1 MADKSIGDL
10 NFAPGTV
17 DDSNTL
23 FVVQQSGAAYKLS
36 GHEFI
41 IAMESVLDGHGG
53 ISSIVYT
60 PPVAPSLTGT
70 MVITL
75 ADQSTT
81 TVSIQNGKGIV
92 SIAKT
97 GTSGLVDT
105 YRITY
110 NDNTTSTFTVTNGAK
125 GDTGDAWYVWIRYSG
140 SQPTQDSDMGT
151 TPDNWMGIYSGTSST
166 APVHYTSY
174 QWFQIKGATG
184 DTGAPATITDADVEY
199 QTSSSGTVAP
209 SGSWTTTVPTVNQGD
224 FLWTRTTLTFNT
236 GSPIVWYAVAYQAVD
251 GQGAPSSATP
261 LMDAGTGSAGTGT
274 AFSRDDHIHPT
285 DTTRQAVLVSGSNI
299 KTVGGTTLLG
309 SGDIAFPVT
318 SVNNETGAVVLDADD
333 VGAMSKWVLLWENA
347 SPSSS
352 MDQQTISLDL
362 SVYDAVLIGYRIAN
376 AESLEANAIGIVGQN
391 LRLMGTRYQMTRRAL
406 NIAVNSITI
415 GKGYYTATYG
425 NSQET
430 ESAGSCIPTA
440 IYGIKGVNNT

>member
-53 ISSIVYT
+53 INSIVYT

-81 TVSIQNGKGIV
+81 SVSIQNGKGIV
-92 SIAKT
+92 SIAKVS
-97 GTSGLVDT
+97 TSGLIDT

-174 QWFQIKGATG
+174 QWFQIKGDKG
-184 DTGAPATITDADVEY
+184 DTGDPATITNTAVEY
-199 QTSSSGTVAP
+199 QVSTSGTVIP
-209 SGSWTTTVPTVNQGD
+209 SGTWTTTVPSVTQGD

-285 DTTRQAVLVSGSNI
+285 DTTRAAVADFKSFTVTLASASWSSLAQTVSN
-299 KTVGGTTLLG
+299 
-309 SGDIAFPVT
+309 ANFVT
-318 SVNNETGAVVLDADD
+318 SGYAYIVSPASASFTAYGEAGIYADD
-333 VGAMSKWVLLWENA
+333 VTTTGQMTFHCSEA
-347 SPSSS
+347 PSSNL
-352 MDQQTISLDL
+352 T
-362 SVYDAVLIGYRIAN
+362 VN
-376 AESLEANAIGIVGQN
+376 IV
-391 LRLMGTRYQMTRRAL
+391 R
-406 NIAVNSITI
+406 VV
-415 GKGYYTATYG
+415 AT
-425 NSQET
+425 
-430 ESAGSCIPTA
+430 
-440 IYGIKGVNNT
+440 

>member
-125 GDTGDAWYVWIRYSG
+125 GDTGDASYVWIRYSG
-140 SQPTQDSDMGT
+140 TQPTQDSDMGT

-174 QWFQIKGATG
+174 QWFQIKGEKG
-184 DTGAPATITDADVEY
+184 DTGNPATITDTAVEY
-199 QTSSSGTVAP
+199 QVSTSGTVIP
-209 SGSWTTTVPTVNQGD
+209 SGTWTTTVPSVTQGD
-224 FLWTRTTLTFNT
+224 FLWTRTTLEFNS
-236 GSPIVWYAVAYQAVD
+236 GSPIVSYAVAYQAVD

-285 DTTRQAVLVSGSNI
+285 DTTRAAVADFKSFTVTLTTTGWSNKAQTVSN
-299 KTVGGTTLLG
+299 
-309 SGDIAFPVT
+309 ANFVT
-318 SVNNETGAVVLDADD
+318 SGYAYMVSPASASFLDYGTAQIYADD
-333 VGAMSKWVLLWENA
+333 VTTTGQMTFHCEDV
-347 SPSSS
+347 PSSAL
-352 MDQQTISLDL
+352 T
-362 SVYDAVLIGYRIAN
+362 VN
-376 AESLEANAIGIVGQN
+376 IV
-391 LRLMGTRYQMTRRAL
+391 RVVA
-406 NIAVNSITI
+406 S
-415 GKGYYTATYG
+415 
-425 NSQET
+425 
-430 ESAGSCIPTA
+430 
-440 IYGIKGVNNT
+440 

>member
-41 IAMESVLDGHGG
+41 LALTTILDGHGG

-60 PPVAPSLTGT
+60 PPASGSLTGT

-81 TVSIQNGKGIV
+81 SVSIQNGKGIV
-92 SIAKT
+92 SIAKVS
-97 GTSGLVDT
+97 TSGLVDT

-140 SQPTQDSDMGT
+140 TQPTQDSDMGT

-174 QWFQIKGATG
+174 QWFEIKGEKG
-184 DTGAPATITDADVEY
+184 DTGNPATITDTAVEY
-199 QTSSSGTVAP
+199 QVSTSGTVVP
-209 SGSWTTTVPTVNQGD
+209 SGSWTTTVPTVTQGD
-224 FLWTRTTLTFNT
+224 FLWTRTTLEFNS
-236 GSPIVWYAVAYQAVD
+236 GSPIVSYAVAYQAVD

-285 DTTRQAVLVSGSNI
+285 DITRAAVADFVSFTVTLTAAGWSN
-299 KTVGGTTLLG
+299 KAQTV
-309 SGDIAFPVT
+309 SNSNFVT
-318 SVNNETGAVVLDADD
+318 SGYAYMVSPVSASFLDYGTAQIYADD
-333 VGAMSKWVLLWENA
+333 VTTNGQMTFHCEDV
-347 SPSSS
+347 PSSAL
-352 MDQQTISLDL
+352 T
-362 SVYDAVLIGYRIAN
+362 VN
-376 AESLEANAIGIVGQN
+376 IV
-391 LRLMGTRYQMTRRAL
+391 R
-406 NIAVNSITI
+406 VV
-415 GKGYYTATYG
+415 
-425 NSQET
+425 
-430 ESAGSCIPTA
+430 SA
-440 IYGIKGVNNT
+440 

>member
-53 ISSIVYT
+53 INSIVYT
-60 PPVAPSLTGT
+60 PPASGSLTGT

-81 TVSIQNGKGIV
+81 SVSIQNGKGIV
-92 SIAKT
+92 SIAKVS
-97 GTSGLVDT
+97 TSGLIDT

-140 SQPTQDSDMGT
+140 TQPTQDSDMGT

-174 QWFQIKGATG
+174 QWFEIKGEKG
-184 DTGAPATITDADVEY
+184 DTGNPATITDTAVEY
-199 QTSSSGTVAP
+199 QVSTSGTVVP
-209 SGSWTTTVPTVNQGD
+209 SGTWTTTVPSVTQGD
-224 FLWTRTTLTFNT
+224 FLWTRTTLEFNS
-236 GSPIVWYAVAYQAVD
+236 GSPIVSYAVAYQAVD

-285 DTTRQAVLVSGSNI
+285 DTTRAAVADFKSFTVTLTTTGWSSKAQTVSN
-299 KTVGGTTLLG
+299 
-309 SGDIAFPVT
+309 ANFVT
-318 SVNNETGAVVLDADD
+318 SGFAYIVSPASTSFLDYGTAQIYADD
-333 VGAMSKWVLLWENA
+333 VTTTGQMTFHCEDV
-347 SPSSS
+347 PSSAL
-352 MDQQTISLDL
+352 T
-362 SVYDAVLIGYRIAN
+362 VN
-376 AESLEANAIGIVGQN
+376 IV
-391 LRLMGTRYQMTRRAL
+391 R
-406 NIAVNSITI
+406 VV
-415 GKGYYTATYG
+415 AT
-425 NSQET
+425 
-430 ESAGSCIPTA
+430 
-440 IYGIKGVNNT
+440 

>member
-53 ISSIVYT
+53 INSIVYT

-81 TVSIQNGKGIV
+81 SVSIQNGKGIV

-97 GTSGLVDT
+97 GTSGLIDT
-105 YRITY
+105 YTITY
-110 NDNTTSTFTVTNGAK
+110 NDSTTSTFTVTNGSK

-140 SQPTQDSDMGT
+140 TQPTQDSDMGT

-166 APVHYTSY
+166 APAHYTSY

-209 SGSWTTTVPTVNQGD
+209 SGSWATTVPTVNQGD
-224 FLWTRTTLTFNT
+224 FLWTRTTLEFNT

-251 GQGAPSSATP
+251 GTGVPSSATP

-274 AFSRDDHIHPT
+274 ALSRDDHIHPT
-285 DTTRQAVLVSGSNI
+285 DTTRAAVADFKSFTVTLASASWSSLAQTVSNANFITSGYAYIVSPASASF
-299 KTVGGTTLLG
+299 VDYGTAQ
-309 SGDIAFPVT
+309 IY
-318 SVNNETGAVVLDADD
+318 ADD
-333 VGAMSKWVLLWENA
+333 VTTTGQMTFHCVDT
-347 SPSSS
+347 PSS
-352 MDQQTISLDL
+352 
-362 SVYDAVLIGYRIAN
+362 
-376 AESLEANAIGIVGQN
+376 N
-391 LRLMGTRYQMTRRAL
+391 LTVNITR
-406 NIAVNSITI
+406 VV
-415 GKGYYTATYG
+415 
-425 NSQET
+425 
-430 ESAGSCIPTA
+430 SA
-440 IYGIKGVNNT
+440 

>member
-41 IAMESVLDGHGG
+41 LAMTTVLDGHGG

-81 TVSIQNGKGIV
+81 SVSVENGKGIT

-110 NDNTTSTFTVTNGAK
+110 NDNTTTTFTVTNGAK
-125 GDTGDAWYVWIRYSG
+125 GDTGDASYVWIRYSG
-140 SQPTQDSDMGT
+140 TQPTQDSDMGT

-174 QWFQIKGATG
+174 QWFEIKGEKG
-184 DTGAPATITDADVEY
+184 DTGNPATITDTAVEY
-199 QTSSSGTVAP
+199 QVSTSGTVVP
-209 SGSWTTTVPTVNQGD
+209 SGSWTTTVPSVTQGD
-224 FLWTRTTLTFNT
+224 FLWTRTTLEFNS
-236 GSPIVWYAVAYQAVD
+236 GSPIVSYAVAYQAVD

-285 DTTRQAVLVSGSNI
+285 DTTRAAVADFKSFTVTLASASWSSLAQTVSNANFITSGYAYIVSPASASF
-299 KTVGGTTLLG
+299 VDYGTAQ
-309 SGDIAFPVT
+309 IY
-318 SVNNETGAVVLDADD
+318 ADD
-333 VGAMSKWVLLWENA
+333 VTTTGQMTFHCVDT
-347 SPSSS
+347 PSS
-352 MDQQTISLDL
+352 
-362 SVYDAVLIGYRIAN
+362 
-376 AESLEANAIGIVGQN
+376 N
-391 LRLMGTRYQMTRRAL
+391 LTVNITRVVST
-406 NIAVNSITI
+406 
-415 GKGYYTATYG
+415 
-425 NSQET
+425 
-430 ESAGSCIPTA
+430 
-440 IYGIKGVNNT
+440 

>member
-53 ISSIVYT
+53 INSIVYT

-81 TVSIQNGKGIV
+81 SVSIQNGKGIV

-105 YRITY
+105 YTITY
-110 NDNTTSTFTVTNGAK
+110 NDSTTSTFTVTNGAK

-140 SQPTQDSDMGT
+140 TQPTQDSDMGT

-174 QWFQIKGATG
+174 QWFQIKGDKG
-184 DTGAPATITDADVEY
+184 DTGNPATITDTAVEY
-199 QTSSSGTVAP
+199 QVSTSGTVVP
-209 SGSWTTTVPTVNQGD
+209 SGSWTTTVPSVTQGD
-224 FLWTRTTLTFNT
+224 FLWTRTTLEFNS
-236 GSPIVWYAVAYQAVD
+236 GSPIVSYAVAYQAVD

-285 DTTRQAVLVSGSNI
+285 DTTRAAVADFKSFTVTLTTAGWSSKAQTVSNANFLTSGYAYIVSPAS
-299 KTVGGTTLLG
+299 TSFLDYGTAQ
-309 SGDIAFPVT
+309 IY
-318 SVNNETGAVVLDADD
+318 ADD
-333 VGAMSKWVLLWENA
+333 VTTTGQMTFHCEDV
-347 SPSSS
+347 PSSAL
-352 MDQQTISLDL
+352 TVNI
-362 SVYDAVLIGYRIAN
+362 
-376 AESLEANAIGIVGQN
+376 
-391 LRLMGTRYQMTRRAL
+391 TR
-406 NIAVNSITI
+406 VV
-415 GKGYYTATYG
+415 
-425 NSQET
+425 
-430 ESAGSCIPTA
+430 SA
-440 IYGIKGVNNT
+440 

>member
-41 IAMESVLDGHGG
+41 IAMGSVLDGHGG
-53 ISSIVYT
+53 INSIVYT

-81 TVSIQNGKGIV
+81 SVSIQNGKGIV
-92 SIAKT
+92 SIAKVS
-97 GTSGLVDT
+97 TSGLIDT

-140 SQPTQDSDMGT
+140 TQPTQDSDMGT

-174 QWFQIKGATG
+174 QWFEIKGEKG
-184 DTGAPATITDADVEY
+184 DTGNPATITDTAVEY
-199 QTSSSGTVAP
+199 QVSTSGTVVP
-209 SGSWTTTVPTVNQGD
+209 SGTWTTTVPSVTQGD
-224 FLWTRTTLTFNT
+224 FLWTRTTLEFNS
-236 GSPIVWYAVAYQAVD
+236 GSPIVSYAVAYQAID

-285 DTTRQAVLVSGSNI
+285 DTTRLAVSDFNTFSAKFVSFTVTLTTAGWSNKAQTVSNSNFATSGYAYMVSPASASFLDYGSAQI
-299 KTVGGTTLLG
+299 Y
-309 SGDIAFPVT
+309 
-318 SVNNETGAVVLDADD
+318 ADD
-333 VGAMSKWVLLWENA
+333 VTTNGQMTFHCEDV
-347 SPSSS
+347 PSS
-352 MDQQTISLDL
+352 
-362 SVYDAVLIGYRIAN
+362 
-376 AESLEANAIGIVGQN
+376 
-391 LRLMGTRYQMTRRAL
+391 AL
-406 NIAVNSITI
+406 TVNIARVVS
-415 GKGYYTATYG
+415 
-425 NSQET
+425 
-430 ESAGSCIPTA
+430 
-440 IYGIKGVNNT
+440 V

>member
-41 IAMESVLDGHGG
+41 LALTTILDGHGG

-60 PPVAPSLTGT
+60 PPASGSLTGT

-81 TVSIQNGKGIV
+81 SVSVQNGKGIV

-105 YRITY
+105 YTITY
-110 NDNTTSTFTVTNGAK
+110 NDSTTSTFTVTNGAK

-140 SQPTQDSDMGT
+140 TQPTQDSDMGT

-174 QWFQIKGATG
+174 QWFEIKGEKG
-184 DTGAPATITDADVEY
+184 DTGNPATITDTAVEY
-199 QTSSSGTVAP
+199 QVSTSGTVVP
-209 SGSWTTTVPTVNQGD
+209 SGTWTTAVPTVTQGD
-224 FLWTRTTLTFNT
+224 FLWTRTTLEFNS
-236 GSPIVWYAVAYQAVD
+236 GSPIISYAVAYQAVD

-285 DTTRQAVLVSGSNI
+285 DTTRAAVADFKSFTVTLTTAGWSSKAQTVSNANFLTSGYAYIVSPAS
-299 KTVGGTTLLG
+299 TSFLDYGTAQ
-309 SGDIAFPVT
+309 IY
-318 SVNNETGAVVLDADD
+318 ADD
-333 VGAMSKWVLLWENA
+333 VTTNGQMTFHCEDV
-347 SPSSS
+347 PSSAL
-352 MDQQTISLDL
+352 T
-362 SVYDAVLIGYRIAN
+362 VN
-376 AESLEANAIGIVGQN
+376 IV
-391 LRLMGTRYQMTRRAL
+391 R
-406 NIAVNSITI
+406 VV
-415 GKGYYTATYG
+415 
-425 NSQET
+425 
-430 ESAGSCIPTA
+430 SA
-440 IYGIKGVNNT
+440 

>member
-53 ISSIVYT
+53 INNITYT

-81 TVSIQNGKGIV
+81 SVSIQNGKGISTITDYWKASSSSSSV
-92 SIAKT
+92 PSSWST
-97 GTSGLVDT
+97 TRESMTSTNRYLWHYQHIV
-105 YRITY
+105 Y
-110 NDNTTSTFTVTNGAK
+110 NDNTYLDTTKTVVGVY

-166 APVHYTSY
+166 APTHYTDY
-174 QWFQIKGATG
+174 QWFEIKGEKG
-184 DTGAPATITDADVEY
+184 DTGDPATITDTAVEY
-199 QTSSSGTVAP
+199 QVSSSGTVIP
-209 SGSWTTTVPTVNQGD
+209 SGTWTTTVPTVTQGD
-224 FLWTRTTLTFNT
+224 FLWTRTTLEFNS
-236 GSPIVWYAVAYQAVD
+236 GSPIVSYAVAYQAID

-261 LMDAGTGSAGTGT
+261 LMDAGSGSAGIGT

-285 DTTRQAVLVSGSNI
+285 DTTRAAVADFKSFTVTLTTTGWSNKAQTVSNSN
-299 KTVGGTTLLG
+299 
-309 SGDIAFPVT
+309 FVT
-318 SVNNETGAVVLDADD
+318 SGYAYMVSPASASFLDYGSAQIYADD
-333 VGAMSKWVLLWENA
+333 VTTNGQMTFHCEDV
-347 SPSSS
+347 PSSAL
-352 MDQQTISLDL
+352 TVNI
-362 SVYDAVLIGYRIAN
+362 
-376 AESLEANAIGIVGQN
+376 
-391 LRLMGTRYQMTRRAL
+391 TR
-406 NIAVNSITI
+406 VV
-415 GKGYYTATYG
+415 
-425 NSQET
+425 
-430 ESAGSCIPTA
+430 SA
-440 IYGIKGVNNT
+440 